1 MKTKLKVKRHGVAA
15 LLFSTLVMV
24 GCVQS
29 ETLLPPEEIQTIGNV
44 DATRFI
50 EIINKQPHQLTA
62 FKEKVKDKHVFYER
76 TKLYTNADYGL
87 TFFIP
92 YSNLGSDVV
101 NGAIYYPVENEIG
114 NDNKVVL
121 KETLRSAHFIDADKI
136 NNSIPITKRFLYA
149 HDFADLEEQGCVC
162 NKDLIQYEFLKD
174 TEITIH
180 NEDKPLTR
188 TPPTFIGTP
197 HLELHMY
204 VNSKYIGKNTD
215 EIVALSK
222 ESLRK
227 WVDETLKWTVWWP
240 RVCYV
245 GQVGYN
251 VEVDIPEELLVRLHL
266 KPEEFVWK
274 FTNALEREAFS
285 HDFSL
290 YIHYHYTYY
299 RKDPEKDTVEDKTGY
314 IGPKADETKTGA
326 IAEPEEKKEKDRY
339 DTIEDD
345 CEGIRDAAIPKMNM
359 EQMINDLFA
368 AKALQGTNYNFITF
382 SDFESTVSQDLDH
395 EYSTSVDEW
404 FDERVINPVQT
415 NNMPYNVDSH
425 SGETTVFTI
434 HSHINKKPPSPQDLL
449 QICTV
454 AADIQGRPKYKGT
467 LVYIPQDSTFYGL
480 IIKDRAKAARMAEVL
495 ASEIN
500 KANDFV
506 QTGMCYNLL
515 NKNRRCY
522 ENLSPTET
530 EITKLALILRVLDT
544 GIVLVKHS
552 RKQGKT
558 TTMYDVAPVMSK
570 KRKASYKPIKCQ

>member
-1 MKTKLKVKRHGVAA
+1 MKTKLKVKRHGGVA

-29 ETLLPPEEIQTIGNV
+29 EALLPSEDIHAIGNV

-62 FKEKVKDKHVFYER
+62 FKERIKDKHVLYEK

-92 YSNLGSDVV
+92 YSNQGSEVV

-162 NKDLIQYEFLKD
+162 NKELMQYEFLKD

-251 VEVDIPEELLVRLHL
+251 VEVDIPAELLVRLHL